1 MKFTKFLNCVLILG
15 SFLLA
20 GCGTLENSD
29 YDKNSTNRPSST
41 DSFVSS
47 SSEVDS
53 KYDKVAVT
61 GITLDKT
68 SLTLFVDESATLRET
83 ILPSNATNKGVT
95 WTSSDSDIV
104 SVGFYFCTIRAKSVG
119 TATITATTSDGGFT
133 ASCEVVVK
141 NRSVTGITLNRS
153 AITLEEDQTFQ
164 LYEMIEPSNA
174 SDKTVHWTSENEAIA
189 TVDDTGRVTAIKKG
203 TTKIV
208 ATTNDGG
215 LTASCEV
222 VVAEKAVYRYSL
234 GETKAEIYAYKAI
247 YGDESDYI
255 RLVTPITNVGNRNIY
270 CGSSTYDIE
279 DSDGNVL
286 QSIQSVNCEPEI
298 IQPGETAY
306 YYEDVEYTGSKKEGI
321 KVTPHPTV
329 KKADSDDCV
338 RYDVNHLTFKKTDSS
353 GLEALGKITNNTKNT
368 TNWVTIAIHVFNK
381 NDALVV
387 TLKASNTKGISS
399 GESMSFTASSL
410 DMYRHADFDVD
421 DIGRYEAFA
430 YEWKIVI

>member
-15 SFLLA
+15 SVLLA

-104 SVGFYFCTIRAKSVG
+104 SVGFYFCTIRAKSAG
-119 TATITATTSDGGFT
+119 TTTITATTSDGGFT

-208 ATTNDGG
+208 ATTNDG
-215 LTASCEV
+215 
-222 VVAEKAVYRYSL
+222 
-234 GETKAEIYAYKAI
+234 
-247 YGDESDYI
+247 
-255 RLVTPITNVGNRNIY
+255 
-270 CGSSTYDIE
+270 
-279 DSDGNVL
+279 
-286 QSIQSVNCEPEI
+286 
-298 IQPGETAY
+298 
-306 YYEDVEYTGSKKEGI
+306 
-321 KVTPHPTV
+321 
-329 KKADSDDCV
+329 
-338 RYDVNHLTFKKTDSS
+338 
-353 GLEALGKITNNTKNT
+353 
-368 TNWVTIAIHVFNK
+368 
-381 NDALVV
+381 
-387 TLKASNTKGISS
+387 
-399 GESMSFTASSL
+399 
-410 DMYRHADFDVD
+410 
-421 DIGRYEAFA
+421 
-430 YEWKIVI
+430 